1 MLIFSFR
8 IAKCN
13 EVSSL
18 LTFVY
23 PGYDL
28 DILKS
33 SFSSPSEVISS
44 LFLILTSISSFSN
57 NNLIISMF
65 SFSTARC
72 NGVFFSRKEKSFS
85 FHASSV
91 AMI

>member
-18 LTFVY
+18 LTFVS
-23 PGYDL
+23 YDL